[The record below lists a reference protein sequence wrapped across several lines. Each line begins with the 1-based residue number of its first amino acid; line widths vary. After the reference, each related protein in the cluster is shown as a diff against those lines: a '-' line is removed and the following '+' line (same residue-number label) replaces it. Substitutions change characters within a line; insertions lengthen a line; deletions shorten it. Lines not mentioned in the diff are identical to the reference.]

1 VAQDVALIEVS
12 KGFVRVKMLR
22 RIADVAEAET
32 LQRQIAS
39 TAGTADVSSVL
50 FDYRGVVGH
59 DESVRNSMWEWASAC
74 GMNAMALLVD
84 SELSRVRMNMTAV
97 SKRVPIRAF
106 LSEHEALAWLADP
119 ASRRPTREVKPI

>member
-1 VAQDVALIEVS
+1 MAQDVALIEVS

-59 DESVRNSMWEWASAC
+59 DESVRNSMWSGPAPAVTVPT
-74 GMNAMALLVD
+74 ALLVD
-84 SELSRVRMNMTAV
+84 SELSYVRMNMTAV
-97 SKRVPIRAF
+97 SKRVLIRAF